1 MLRRRAGT
9 GPPDFVGVGTYLAGT
24 EWWMRMLARHPRIA
38 GPRGRQGP
46 GTYFFEPFCTREL
59 TDADLAAY
67 HRHFARRPGQIAGEF
82 SNRYSYDV
90 WSVPLL
96 ARAAPD
102 AKLLMILRD
111 PIDIYE
117 RSLGY
122 RQGKKLRW
130 WKRRGRDDPIYMTEE
145 VHRGRFGAQLRAL
158 TQFYAPERILI
169 LQFEQL
175 LRDPIDEYRRT
186 CRFLGVEDDFV
197 PRALRREPRR
207 DTSLPVEH
215 TRVMRPFGA
224 PPWVNLRWLR
234 RAIGLGVP
242 RNAILWDDIR
252 ASLLAELEPEVE
264 AMLAYGPVF
273 DLSLWRNFAHLGDRA

>member
-1 MLRRRAGT
+1 MA
-9 GPPDFVGVGTYLAGT
+9 
-24 EWWMRMLARHPRIA
+24 
-38 GPRGRQGP
+38 
-46 GTYFFEPFCTREL
+46 
-59 TDADLAAY
+59 DADVAQY
-67 HRHFARRPGQIAGEF
+67 HRHFPRRPGQLAGEF

-111 PIDIYE
+111 PVDIYE

-122 RQGKKLRW
+122 RQGKKLRLW
-130 WKRRGRDDPIYMTEE
+130 NWRRRDETIYMTEE
-145 VHRGRFGAQLRAL
+145 VHRGRFGAQLQAL
-158 TQFYAPERILI
+158 TRFYDRERILI
-169 LQFEQL
+169 LQFEKL
-175 LRDPIDEYRRT
+175 LRDPVDEYRRT

-207 DTSLPVEH
+207 DTSQPVEH
-215 TRVMRPFGA
+215 TRVMRPLGV

-234 RAIGLGVP
+234 RIAGFGVP
-242 RNAILWDDIR
+242 LEAVLWDDIR

-264 AMLAYGPVF
+264 AMLRYGPEF
-273 DLSLWRNFAHLGDRA
+273 DLSLWRHFAALRDR